1 MADFGPDMPAFAKLA
16 PGVRR
21 IVAPNPSMMTGPG
34 TNTYL
39 LGNED
44 IAVID
49 PGPASVPHVENIL
62 SKTTGSVRWIL
73 ATHTHPDH
81 SPGVALLAERCA
93 AEVLG
98 IAAPDGRQQDKSFTP
113 TRVLADGDTLE
124 TDEFCLEAVHTP
136 GHASNHLCYRHVE
149 HNWLFTG
156 DHVIDGSTVV
166 INPPDGNMQQ
176 YIDSLQRCKE
186 LDCDALA
193 PGHGDVI
200 TDPARAIDWIIEHRL
215 EREAKV
221 LAAVENNPNLTTRE
235 LVPHVYKDVAAKLH
249 ALAERSLLAH
259 ILKLEADGAAEQD
272 NGRWRRLI

>member
-1 MADFGPDMPAFAKLA
+1 MAIFGPDMPAFAELA
-16 PGVRR
+16 SGVRR

-39 LGNED
+39 LGEND
-44 IAVID
+44 FAVID
-49 PGPASVPHVENIL
+49 PGPHIVEHIDNIL
-62 SKTTGSVRWIL
+62 SKTTGSIRWIL

-81 SPGVALLAERCA
+81 SPGVALLAEHCD

-113 TRVLADGDTLE
+113 TRILADGDTLE
-124 TDEFCLEAVHTP
+124 TAEFCLEAVHTP

-166 INPPDGNMQQ
+166 INPPDGNMQH
-176 YIDSLQRCKE
+176 YIESLRRCKDLE
-186 LDCDALA
+186 CEALA
-193 PGHGDVI
+193 PGHGEVI
-200 TDPARAIDWIIEHRL
+200 ADPARAIDWIIEHRL

-221 LAAVENNPNLTTRE
+221 LAAVEDNPNLTTRE
-235 LVPHVYKDVAAKLH
+235 LVPHVYQDVAPKLH
-249 ALAERSLLAH
+249 TLAERSLLAH
-259 ILKLEADGAAEQD
+259 ILKLEADGVAEED
-272 NGRWRRLI
+272 EGRWRRLI